1 MTYEKNLWEF
11 SSLAGRRLWR
21 DLIAIFNNLSS
32 NWRED
37 RARLNV
43 EKLRKSTG
51 NNERRLDQGKLL
63 FDAKNISFHC
73 EDDDVLEQVTQRGC
87 GISSQE
93 NSKHSHKGV
102 ALSNVQSQ
110 KWI

>member
-1 MTYEKNLWEF
+1 M
-11 SSLAGRRLWR
+11 
-21 DLIAIFNNLSS
+21 
-32 NWRED
+32 
-37 RARLNV
+37 NV
-43 EKLRKSTG
+43 GWIKG
-51 NNERRLDQGKLL
+51 NSYLMQR
-63 FDAKNISFHC
+63 ICFHC